1 MAERYRW
8 YEVVNGADLEQG
20 DLLFNCPVLVAA
32 SDVPFPIPTDD
43 VPGTVLALDVIIL
56 TQSCDLAQNKI
67 SEVILC
73 PHSDLADASRINPAL
88 SRTEAPRQIIN
99 GYRPRYTMLSHYK
112 GNGINLGTRIV
123 DFGRIYSL
131 PKPFVSQVAADQGQR
146 LRLCPPYR
154 EHLSQS
160 FARFFMRVGLPLD
173 IELPK

>member
-88 SRTEAPRQIIN
+88 SRTEAPRSLAEKSFSLKDSIAI
-99 GYRPRYTMLSHYK
+99 LSNPSSRLLTFSE
-112 GNGINLGTRIV
+112 GN
-123 DFGRIYSL
+123 
-131 PKPFVSQVAADQGQR
+131 
-146 LRLCPPYR
+146 
-154 EHLSQS
+154 
-160 FARFFMRVGLPLD
+160 
-173 IELPK
+173 